1 MSDSYSTGLC
11 EAEIEFKIRVQMRCR
26 YKNERVVAEDED
38 FDDYDDYEDV
48 EQIDTKPLH
57 LVQPVMMKDAAVQK
71 VLAIAKVGDKVAL
84 DAALEDFFT
93 FRLFQ
98 MLGVRSMPPTIL
110 NGDPSEEDFVHPE
123 YAKVLHMKDL

>member
-26 YKNERVVAEDED
+26 FKNERPVAEDED
-38 FDDYDDYEDV
+38 FDDYDDYEDA
-48 EQIDTKPLH
+48 EEIDTKPLH
-57 LVQPVMMKDAAVQK
+57 LVQPVMMKDAAIK
-71 VLAIAKVGDKVAL
+71 KIEACAKAGNKEAL
-84 DAALEDFFT
+84 EMALEDFFT

-110 NGDPSEEDFVHPE
+110 NGEPSPEDFVHPE
-123 YAKVLHMKDL
+123 YAKVLHSKEL